1 MRIKQVLKWIAVS
14 AVILGSIALII
25 QMQFPYLPKGRLIE
39 GKIIKTDYASGW
51 GVSTNDFPKL
61 EFSVDNISPKF
72 QKQGLEVRCSF
83 SKGDVQ
89 DKLVNNEEL
98 NLSESN
104 CFIK

>member
-1 MRIKQVLKWIAVS
+1 MRIKQLLKWFI
-14 AVILGSIALII
+14 ILAAILSISVLII
-25 QMQFPYLPKGRLIE
+25 QLQFPYLPKGRLIE